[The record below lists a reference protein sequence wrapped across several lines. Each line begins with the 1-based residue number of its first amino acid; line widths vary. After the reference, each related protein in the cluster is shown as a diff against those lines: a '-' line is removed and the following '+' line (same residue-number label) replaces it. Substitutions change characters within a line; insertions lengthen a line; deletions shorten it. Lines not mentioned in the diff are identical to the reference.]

1 MASSK
6 LASLVKSLS
15 SSFRGRLYLKSK
27 VKKNRGRYIMRWIS
41 SLWVPACVFIQTY
54 VPHKH
59 RCIHTHT
66 HEHSYMHMCIQ
77 TNTQAS

>member
-1 MASSK
+1 
-6 LASLVKSLS
+6 
-15 SSFRGRLYLKSK
+15 
-27 VKKNRGRYIMRWIS
+27 MRWIS

-66 HEHSYMHMCIQ
+66 HMSIATCICVFKKYTGFLVQWTLILKTTMVYKLYTKCMCFLF
-77 TNTQAS
+77 